1 MFQINGKLTNKIN
14 IKDRAVQYGDGVFET
29 IAVKENLL
37 EFWKEHYHRLN
48 KGCKILKIRCPSEL
62 FLRNEIF
69 KFLEKIKKKKF
80 VLKIIISRGEGGR
93 GYNPPKKANPTRI
106 MGVYD
111 WPNYPEK
118 NLEKGII
125 MGVCKTRISTQPYL
139 SKIKHLNRL
148 EQIIARSEWQKKS
161 ISESLMLD
169 FNDYVIEG
177 TTSNV
182 FGVKKNIFYTPLV
195 KLSGI
200 EGIIRNVILKILKK
214 KKERYK
220 EKNIKLK
227 ELLNFDEIFICNSI
241 FGIWPVKQILN
252 KKFLIGKKT
261 KELINHLKYI
271 KKN

>member
-1 MFQINGKLTNKIN
+1 
-14 IKDRAVQYGDGVFET
+14 
-29 IAVKENLL
+29 
-37 EFWKEHYHRLN
+37 
-48 KGCKILKIRCPSEL
+48 
-62 FLRNEIF
+62 
-69 KFLEKIKKKKF
+69 
-80 VLKIIISRGEGGR
+80 
-93 GYNPPKKANPTRI
+93 
-106 MGVYD
+106 
-111 WPNYPEK
+111 
-118 NLEKGII
+118 

-200 EGIIRNVILKILKK
+200 EGVIRNVILKILKK

-227 ELLNFDEIFICNSI
+227 EILNFDEIFS
-241 FGIWPVKQILN
+241 
-252 KKFLIGKKT
+252 
-261 KELINHLKYI
+261 
-271 KKN
+271 KNFFY